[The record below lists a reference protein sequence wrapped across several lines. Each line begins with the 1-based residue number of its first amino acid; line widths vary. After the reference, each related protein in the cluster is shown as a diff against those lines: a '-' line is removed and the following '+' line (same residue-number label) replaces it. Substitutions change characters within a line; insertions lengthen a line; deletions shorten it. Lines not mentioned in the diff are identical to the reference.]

1 MVKQA
6 LIIASFLSAAVVIGV
21 VGYSAYQQKT
31 QLQAVQTQLA
41 QATLLNTNKQAQ
53 IEELLKEKEQVTKA
67 QTDMEKEMRD
77 ALQTK
82 EVTISQLKGKLTV
95 NILDRILF
103 ASGEAELK
111 PEGEAV
117 LKQIA
122 GVLTNYPT
130 RQIYV
135 IGHTDN
141 VPIRAA
147 SFSRFTSNWELSTA
161 RATAAVRY
169 LSEKADVDP
178 KRLAA
183 VGYGEFHPIAENTT
197 AEGKAH
203 NRRIAIVVVP
213 EQFNPLELQD
223 AGNTNAPMMKALEK
237 AVENK
242 PPSKAAAEE
251 E

>member
-6 LIIASFLSAAVVIGV
+6 LIIASVLSVAAVTGLL
-21 VGYSAYQQKT
+21 GYSAYQQK
-31 QLQAVQTQLA
+31 QQVESLQTQLT

-53 IEELLKEKEQVTKA
+53 IDELLKEKESVTKA
-67 QTDMEKEMRD
+67 QTSMETEMRE
-77 ALQTK
+77 ALKTK
-82 EVTISQLKGKLTV
+82 DVTISELQGKLTV

-103 ASGEAELK
+103 DSGEADLK

-122 GVLTNYPT
+122 GVLTNYPN

-147 SFSRFTSNWELSTA
+147 AFSRFTSNWELSTG
-161 RATAAVRY
+161 RATSAVRY
-169 LSEKADVDP
+169 LSEKAGVDP

-183 VGYGEFHPIAENTT
+183 VGYGEFHPIADNTT
-197 AEGKAH
+197 PEGKSK

-213 EQFNPLELQD
+213 EHFNPMELQD
-223 AGNTNAPMMKALEK
+223 AGNTNAPSAKVIE
-237 AVENK
+237 
-242 PPSKAAAEE
+242 SKTAIDTAKQ
-251 E
+251 